1 MDIEIRDALAG
12 DAEALSPLMGQLM
25 HQPSTPAQIRLR
37 LQRLAGTG
45 ADRRRPGPSG
55 PVEPRDPIRDAF
67 PPGADGRRRRVKEP
81 RRYTALDAILN
92 SVALTGNLAETAPAA
107 AGRVGR
113 SGGLPRAM
121 RRAASGA

>member
-1 MDIEIRDALAG
+1 MDGLRSARQAGLMDIEIRDALAG

-67 PPGADGRRRRVKEP
+67 PPAPMGAGGASRSLEDTP
-81 RRYTALDAILN
+81 RST
-92 SVALTGNLAETAPAA
+92 
-107 AGRVGR
+107 R
-113 SGGLPRAM
+113 S
-121 RRAASGA
+121 